1 VDAGKIR
8 LIKASVAE
16 KVTQPATRAAGL
28 IIIISELSNIGQ
40 TQSCT
45 PDHLDQTIL
54 ETRDPSEFRRIKRFP
69 VEESRVQ
76 ERMYEYKHTPGA
88 GFCFLVSD
96 LVAFGESDWGHH

>member
-1 VDAGKIR
+1 MEAGKIR
-8 LIKASVAE
+8 LIKASLAE
-16 KVTQPATRAAGL
+16 EVTQPATRAAGL

-54 ETRDPSEFRRIKRFP
+54 ETRDFRVPEDQIFS

-76 ERMYEYKHTPGA
+76 ERIYEYKHTPGA
-88 GFCFLVSD
+88 GCCFLVSD